1 MDSIKRIELEAFTS
15 GELEEKINA
24 CVNLIF
30 SAGLSVLH
38 IKRYTTPSKF
48 YNASIVFSVIEQKM
62 KELSK
67 MYSNYRWK
75 IDVEA
80 ISAKNKANNH
90 KHGYNLCESCK
101 HNYSI
106 TSSSVFACVE
116 YEKCNN
122 FQKIEN

>member
-1 MDSIKRIELEAFTS
+1 
-15 GELEEKINA
+15 
-24 CVNLIF
+24 
-30 SAGLSVLH
+30 
-38 IKRYTTPSKF
+38 
-48 YNASIVFSVIEQKM
+48 M

-80 ISAKNKANNH
+80 ISAKNKANNY
-90 KHGYNLCESCK
+90 KYGYNLYENCK
-101 HNYSI
+101 HNYSV

-116 YEKCNN
+116 CEKCNN